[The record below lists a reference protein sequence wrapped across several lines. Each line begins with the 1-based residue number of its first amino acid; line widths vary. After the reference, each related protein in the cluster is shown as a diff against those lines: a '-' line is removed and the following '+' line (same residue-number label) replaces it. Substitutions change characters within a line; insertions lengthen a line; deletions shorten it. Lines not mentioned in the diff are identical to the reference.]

1 MRKIKESLS
10 NLKIALSNASLTDW
24 MSGLGFLIGL
34 ISIALLQAFVWT
46 PDNDIPIAL
55 KITITV
61 LFIAWAVLYISGT
74 VALQK
79 KEREERERFS
89 SFENYELYKKFSWHN
104 DSYAKYLTD
113 ATNYYMSDLFGRTMN
128 NAIACS
134 IIDFVETEGEINSL
148 YSIKLFFLHI
158 NENWERYENREI
170 TFFCFIP
177 PYGCL
182 SMAPF
187 TDSTFDCNYDNEI
200 LQLLK
205 RTESSFLDNNE
216 DLLFCLSLE
225 LTNRSFDNKE
235 FDLGFY
241 CSDSFDFYKF
251 AGDDTP
257 IFVKVTGELTKD
269 KYNNSRFIIDHCQFE
284 RYNYLKYASDVRQK
298 YENFKYNT
306 PKYPTYR

>member
-1 MRKIKESLS
+1 MKKLKTLLNNLS
-10 NLKIALSNASLTDW
+10 N
-24 MSGLGFLIGL
+24 MGLVNWLWTLGLLIGVPFFALLSVL
-34 ISIALLQAFVWT
+34 IENHTPNAFSVLLIVLSIAGA
-46 PDNDIPIAL
+46 
-55 KITITV
+55 V
-61 LFIAWAVLYISGT
+61 LFVIGTIS
-74 VALQK
+74 LEK
-79 KEREERERFS
+79 KEKEEQEHYS
-89 SFENYELYKKFSWHN
+89 SVKNYELYKKFSLR
-104 DSYAKYLTD
+104 DASYSKYLKNATD
-113 ATNYYMSDLFGRTMN
+113 YYMSDLFGRTMN
-128 NAIACS
+128 DAIACS

-148 YSIKLFFLHI
+148 YSIKLFFRHI

-216 DLLFCLSLE
+216 DLLFCLSLD

-251 AGDDTP
+251 AGDDKP